1 MDYIP
6 QYALGKKNP
15 TMVQYDHEIIKKHLG
30 VTYGIMV
37 YQEQAMKMARDMAG
51 FTWTEVDKLR
61 KAISKKSGKDFDD
74 ACELFRSKSLTNGID
89 EKVVD
94 SVLQLMAKFG
104 GYAFNRSHACAY
116 ALLSYFTAW
125 LRYYYPSE
133 WLGACIQ
140 IDRLDEDKLAILK
153 RECAIDKIVIKEPNI
168 NESGLETMVNTKGDV
183 ILPLSA
189 VKGVGARAEDI
200 INHQPFD
207 DIKDLCYRVRPNRM
221 MVQAL
226 AENNALDCL
235 PDINQFEF
243 LEDFMEHW
251 DQLVAL
257 RAQEEKQAA
266 RLKKLSEKNS
276 LSFDQIV
283 NAKTSDKRE
292 EKVNN
297 LSVLLNDN
305 LFD

>member
-1 MDYIP
+1 
-6 QYALGKKNP
+6 
-15 TMVQYDHEIIKKHLG
+15 
-30 VTYGIMV
+30 
-37 YQEQAMKMARDMAG
+37 
-51 FTWTEVDKLR
+51 
-61 KAISKKSGKDFDD
+61 
-74 ACELFRSKSLTNGID
+74 
-89 EKVVD
+89 
-94 SVLQLMAKFG
+94 
-104 GYAFNRSHACAY
+104 
-116 ALLSYFTAW
+116 
-125 LRYYYPSE
+125 
-133 WLGACIQ
+133 
-140 IDRLDEDKLAILK
+140 
-153 RECAIDKIVIKEPNI
+153 
-168 NESGLETMVNTKGDV
+168 
-183 ILPLSA
+183 
-189 VKGVGARAEDI
+189 
-200 INHQPFD
+200 
-207 DIKDLCYRVRPNRM
+207 
-221 MVQAL
+221 VQAL

-292 EKVNN
+292 EKGNN

>member
-1 MDYIP
+1 M
-6 QYALGKKNP
+6 
-15 TMVQYDHEIIKKHLG
+15 
-30 VTYGIMV
+30 
-37 YQEQAMKMARDMAG
+37 
-51 FTWTEVDKLR
+51 
-61 KAISKKSGKDFDD
+61 
-74 ACELFRSKSLTNGID
+74 
-89 EKVVD
+89 
-94 SVLQLMAKFG
+94 
-104 GYAFNRSHACAY
+104 
-116 ALLSYFTAW
+116 
-125 LRYYYPSE
+125 
-133 WLGACIQ
+133 
-140 IDRLDEDKLAILK
+140 
-153 RECAIDKIVIKEPNI
+153 DKITIKEPNI
-168 NESGLETMVNTKGDV
+168 NESGLETMINVKGEI

-200 INHQPFD
+200 INHQPFE

-292 EKVNN
+292 EKR
-297 LSVLLNDN
+297 
-305 LFD
+305 

>member
-1 MDYIP
+1 
-6 QYALGKKNP
+6 
-15 TMVQYDHEIIKKHLG
+15 
-30 VTYGIMV
+30 
-37 YQEQAMKMARDMAG
+37 MAG

-74 ACELFRSKSLTNGID
+74 ACELFRSKSLTKGID

-153 RECAIDKIVIKEPNI
+153 RECAMDKITIKEPNI
-168 NESGLETMVNTKGDV
+168 NESGLETMINVKGEI

-200 INHQPFD
+200 INHQPFE

-292 EKVNN
+292 EKGNN